1 MTPQSSLEECALEPG
16 KKIASGGEQYL
27 SFSAIKKEP
36 KEPYANFTA
45 RLQESLK
52 KVIAN
57 SAAQKPYTSAQKAQL
72 AAVTEVLTAFEMPV
86 NVTSDSS
93 YVVHSTR
100 SIENAQLRFTT
111 DEQLMI
117 CRCGS
122 RILQEVAHCG
132 KAALAFTALQ
142 NQKGGHTG
150 KRPHTCHKQ
159 ALKKLAIDKISIALH
174 SIPSQRS
181 WPLWTT
187 ILIFLGVAAILGVTI
202 GLLVHFLAV
211 DKIYYYRGDFQISG
225 VTYNNCENA
234 GSQASTNLSKD
245 IETKMLN
252 AFQNSSIY
260 EEYVKSEVIKLL
272 PNDNGSNVQLQLKFK
287 FLPAKRVSMR
297 TKIKAILH
305 QMLKDNMASWN
316 AVPASIELMEISKA
330 ASEMLTNNCCGR
342 QLANSII
349 TGNKIVNGKSAQAGA
364 WPWQASMQWK
374 GRHYCGASLISS
386 RWLLSAAHCFAKR
399 NNSKYWTVN
408 FGTVVNKPY
417 MTRKVQNIIFHEN
430 YSSPGLH
437 DDIALVQLAEE
448 VSFTKYIRR
457 ICLPEAKMKLSQN
470 DNVVVTGWGT
480 LHMHGAFPVTLQE
493 AFLKIIDNNICNAPY
508 ALSGSVTDTMLCAGF
523 MSGEADA
530 CQNDSGGPLTYPDS
544 RNIWHLVGIVSWGDG
559 CGKKNKP
566 GVYTRVTSY
575 RDWITSKTG
584 L

>member
-1 MTPQSSLEECALEPG
+1 M
-16 KKIASGGEQYL
+16 Y
-27 SFSAIKKEP
+27 
-36 KEPYANFTA
+36 
-45 RLQESLK
+45 R
-52 KVIAN
+52 
-57 SAAQKPYTSAQKAQL
+57 
-72 AAVTEVLTAFEMPV
+72 
-86 NVTSDSS
+86 
-93 YVVHSTR
+93 
-100 SIENAQLRFTT
+100 
-111 DEQLMI
+111 
-117 CRCGS
+117 
-122 RILQEVAHCG
+122 
-132 KAALAFTALQ
+132 
-142 NQKGGHTG
+142 
-150 KRPHTCHKQ
+150 
-159 ALKKLAIDKISIALH
+159 H
-174 SIPSQRS
+174 SISSQRS

-187 ILIFLGVAAILGVTI
+187 IVIFLGVVAILGVTI

-211 DKIYYYRGDFQISG
+211 DKIYYYQGDFHISG
-225 VTYNNCENA
+225 VTYNDNCENA

-272 PNDNGSNVQLQLKFK
+272 PNANGSNVQLQLKFK

-330 ASEMLTNNCCGR
+330 ASEMLTNSCCGR

-349 TGNKIVNGKSAQAGA
+349 TGNKIVNGKNAQVGA

-399 NNSKYWTVN
+399 NNSKDWTVN

-437 DDIALVQLAEE
+437 HDIALVQLAEE
-448 VSFTKYIRR
+448 VSFTKYIRS

-470 DNVVVTGWGT
+470 DDVVVTGWGT
-480 LHMHGAFPVTLQE
+480 LHMNGAFPVILQE

-523 MSGEADA
+523 MSGAADA

-575 RDWITSKTG
+575 RNWITSKTG